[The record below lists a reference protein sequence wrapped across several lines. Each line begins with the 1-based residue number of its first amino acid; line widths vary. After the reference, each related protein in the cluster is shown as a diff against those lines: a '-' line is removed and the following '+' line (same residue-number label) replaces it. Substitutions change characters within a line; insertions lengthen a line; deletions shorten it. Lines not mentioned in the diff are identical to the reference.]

1 MYKNLIILSESSNLY
16 STKRFL
22 EEGKKLKQNAK
33 NINPFLS
40 ESIKLNLTPQIS
52 NTLILNRISGV
63 RYDDFDLTYLMAH
76 KLKQSK
82 ISNPLNSILTFRNK
96 DSQLLRLSTLNL
108 PIIPTII
115 FRGEINSAVKK
126 ELMKLNQKELYVL
139 KTVRGNRGIGVS
151 NIVGISSLFSVL
163 ETFHA
168 MKDQRFLIQKFIN
181 IKKEYRV
188 LLTRNK
194 ILGILEKNPTQI
206 DFRRN
211 SSRSE
216 FKLCK
221 RLPQNLENLLLLKMT
236 DLDLDYAGID
246 LYIDENDHFGI
257 IEVNIVPGFEAME
270 ERLKINIAR
279 EIIIESCNLK

>member
-96 DSQLLRLSTLNL
+96 DSQLLRLSALNL

-126 ELMKLNQKELYVL
+126 ELIKLNQKELYVL

-194 ILGILEKNPTQI
+194 ILGILEKNLTQI